1 MGATCDLIV
10 RTQNRAESS
19 ERSQAALRL
28 PPTSL
33 CNGTYS
39 PLPAEACCRKSWA
52 RLVCGSYSL
61 PWGKDNFPRVVLSHG
76 SSRFSLLLL
85 LVSTQPRPSELS
97 SGPTSYRDPFA
108 LLLHTL
114 SLNMGAA
121 GILCGVKPTPP
132 WLSCLQAFA
141 NSGLLLEEAMIRPL
155 GRASSRD
162 YQSKAALFNSGHIH
176 SVPKW
181 GQQWRSMPENLAPGL
196 RRI

>member
-1 MGATCDLIV
+1 MGATGDLIV

-39 PLPAEACCRKSWA
+39 PLPTEACCRRSWA

-61 PWGKDNFPRVVLSHG
+61 PWGKNNFPRVVLSHG

-85 LVSTQPRPSELS
+85 WSPHNPGLQNSAQALP
-97 SGPTSYRDPFA
+97 PTEIPFA

-121 GILCGVKPTPP
+121 DILHGLKPTLP

-141 NSGLLLEEAMIRPL
+141 NSGLLLEEAMMRPL

-162 YQSKAALFNSGHIH
+162 YQSKTALFNSGHIH
-176 SVPKW
+176 LVPKW
-181 GQQWRSMPENLAPGL
+181 VNNDAACQKTLLQD
-196 RRI
+196 